1 MEHITR
7 RRAGQAVAALLAVDG
22 LAHLYWATGA
32 TWPAADARTLSLAVL
47 GTEVPFTAP
56 VVLPL
61 AALLFTSAAA
71 VLGRATGR
79 GGPRTRRLL
88 RFVTLAVAAGLLLRG
103 TAGLAWALGLG
114 DGAGPVFHR
123 LNLLVYTPVCLL
135 FGLAAAR
142 AALPDTARAGLL
154 GRLAR

>member
-1 MEHITR
+1 MEHITP
-7 RRAGQAVAALLAVDG
+7 RRAGRAVAALLALDG
-22 LAHLYWATGA
+22 LAHVYWATGA
-32 TWPAADARTLSLAVL
+32 TWPAADERTLSLAVL

-79 GGPRTRRLL
+79 GGRRTRRLL
-88 RFVTLAVAAGLLLRG
+88 RLVTLAVAAGLMLRG
-103 TAGLAWALGLG
+103 TAGIAWALGLG
-114 DGAGPVFHR
+114 EDAGPVFHR
-123 LNLLVYTPVCLL
+123 LNLLLYTPVCLV

-142 AALPDTARAGLL
+142 AALPDTDRAGVP